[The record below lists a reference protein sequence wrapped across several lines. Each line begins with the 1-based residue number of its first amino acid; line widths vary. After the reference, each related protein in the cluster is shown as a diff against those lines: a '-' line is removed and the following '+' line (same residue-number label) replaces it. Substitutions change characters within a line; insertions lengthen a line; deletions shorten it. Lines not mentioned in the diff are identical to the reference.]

1 MDENKAKINIG
12 DKVVAITKNGGVVI
26 GTLYSIASYMAEL
39 DEIKSSYG
47 VMVGTSC
54 VQLKSDD
61 LKVIAPYDYV
71 FSTDEEENAKF
82 LRGIESKHDVKCF
95 DEEGVIL
102 PVTTIIDNM
111 MDKNIWDKLTEDEKK
126 DFVRIVGFTKEDVV
140 AIINVL
146 FDLKYENSKPSYV
159 RGSFWE
165 WQNSHNRRKYG
176 LFY

>member
-1 MDENKAKINIG
+1 MDENKAKLNIG
-12 DKVVAITKNGGVVI
+12 DKVIAITKNGGVVI
-26 GTLYSIASYMAEL
+26 GTLYSITSYMAEL
-39 DEIKSSYG
+39 DEIKRAYSII
-47 VMVGTSC
+47 VGTNC
-54 VQLKSDD
+54 VQLKADD
-61 LKVIAPYDYV
+61 LRVIAPYDYV
-71 FSTDEEENAKF
+71 FSTDEEENVKF
-82 LRGIESKHDVKCF
+82 LKDIESKHDVNCF
-95 DEEGVIL
+95 DEEGLIL

-126 DFVRIVGFTKEDVV
+126 NFVRIVGFTKEDVV

-165 WQNSHNRRKYG
+165 WQNSHNRRRHG